1 MQTEAAYDTL
11 TIFDGRQDTSP
22 ILEEISGN
30 IGSFTIKS
38 NGSSLLLKFESDNE
52 FNNLGFFATVHY
64 GKKIVTKRLY
74 AFQLLLYF

>member
-1 MQTEAAYDTL
+1 MQTEASYDTL

-22 ILEEISGN
+22 ILHEISGD

-52 FNNLGFFATVHY
+52 INNAGFSATVHY
-64 GKKIVTKRLY
+64 GKKIIIK
-74 AFQLLLYF
+74 

>member
-1 MQTEAAYDTL
+1 MQTEGGFDFL

-22 ILEEISGN
+22 ILEEISGD

-52 FNNLGFFATVHY
+52 INNVGFFATVHY
-64 GKKIVTKRLY
+64 GKTKKIVTK
-74 AFQLLLYF
+74 

>member
-1 MQTEAAYDTL
+1 MQTEASYDTL

-22 ILEEISGN
+22 ILQEISGD

-52 FNNLGFFATVHY
+52 INNAGFSATVHY
-64 GKKIVTKRLY
+64 GKKIIIK
-74 AFQLLLYF
+74 

>member
-1 MQTEAAYDTL
+1 MQTEASYDTL

-22 ILEEISGN
+22 ILQEISGD

-52 FNNLGFFATVHY
+52 INNAGFFATVHY
-64 GKKIVTKRLY
+64 GKKIIIK
-74 AFQLLLYF
+74 

>member
-1 MQTEAAYDTL
+1 MQTEASYDTL

-22 ILEEISGN
+22 ILQEISGD

-52 FNNLGFFATVHY
+52 INNVGFSATVHY
-64 GKKIVTKRLY
+64 GKTKKIVTK
-74 AFQLLLYF
+74 